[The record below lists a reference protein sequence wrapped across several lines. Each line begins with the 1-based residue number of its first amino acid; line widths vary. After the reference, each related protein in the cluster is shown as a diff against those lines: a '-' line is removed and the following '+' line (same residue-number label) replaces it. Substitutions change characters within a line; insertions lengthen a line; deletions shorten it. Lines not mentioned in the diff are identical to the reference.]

1 MAEAPWTTAMVEER
15 LADAADVLRR
25 LPKVKVQGYFSLWPN
40 YIYEFSDLVGQEP
53 RQLRLP
59 PPPPA
64 AITRMDAT
72 LDWLKWLEPNDAKLA
87 WARSDRTPWK
97 MICYRFGISRATA
110 NRCFEYALSV
120 IACRLNGQ
128 QYSAKQSRRALIERT
143 RKLSSR

>member
-1 MAEAPWTTAMVEER
+1 
-15 LADAADVLRR
+15 
-25 LPKVKVQGYFSLWPN
+25 
-40 YIYEFSDLVGQEP
+40 
-53 RQLRLP
+53 
-59 PPPPA
+59 
-64 AITRMDAT
+64 MDAT
-72 LDWLKWLEPNDAKLA
+72 LEWLKWLEPNDAKLT

-97 MICYRFGISRATA
+97 MIYYRFGISRATA